1 MQNKPENRVPA
12 GFWVR
17 LAAYLVD
24 SLIVRAGLLL
34 VQVPIWISSLMSP
47 GNPLV
52 MDVIFQYS
60 IADILLYVLKV
71 SYFILLTYFTG
82 TTLGKRLFQIRVYS
96 KEDRKLT
103 LFEVVFRETV
113 GRFLSALFLQ
123 VGYLMIGVQKE
134 KRGLHDLLSD
144 TEVLYCHCRQVAAEP
159 PVVEKQVE
167 PQIYGAADYMDL

>member
-17 LAAYLVD
+17 FAAYLVD
-24 SLIVRAGLLL
+24 SLIVGAGLLL
-34 VQVPIWISSLMSP
+34 FRIPIGISSLMSP
-47 GNPLV
+47 GNLLV

-60 IADILLYVLKV
+60 IADILLYLLKV

-82 TTLGKRLFQIRVYS
+82 ATLGKRLFQIRVYS
-96 KEDRKLT
+96 EEDRKLT

-123 VGYLMIGVQKE
+123 VGYLMVGIQKE

-144 TEVLYCHCRQVAAEP
+144 TEVLYCHYKQVKAEP
-159 PVVEKQVE
+159 PVVEKQIDS
-167 PQIYGAADYMDL
+167 QIYEAADYMDL